1 MIVNSKFRPPIE
13 VIEVN
18 PIKKN
23 HDYYK
28 TTGNLWESKYL
39 TSAKIAKY
47 YHDIQ
52 QTFLTGPNSP
62 YNLSLKDSTDTSKAQ
77 KKKIITRKN
86 LKQLNLTSDPLQNSL
101 NQSNIKP
108 ETLSKLKITIHDKP
122 LTPSNPWE
130 RLNSLPA
137 CKLRHVIPQKIIEKD
152 LQGVQNIMD
161 KSQELDKLKSW
172 LDNKKQDKNMRTR
185 LATIN
190 RHNFLKDLEKRCGIN
205 KIRQKNSMEGTFGY
219 IKIHK
224 TRKRTEELSK
234 PRSAP
239 KNSNFDH
246 EDFRGLLHAD
256 YEEAISKVNSIII
269 KKKQDNPPTNK
280 SHESIDA
287 ESLKELD
294 EFENRRNM
302 SRNSNH
308 TSVEIMSFDMAK
320 DLLN

>member
-13 VIEVN
+13 IVEVN

-39 TSAKIAKY
+39 TSPKIAKY

-62 YNLSLKDSTDTSKAQ
+62 HNLSLKDSTDGSKTQQ
-77 KKKIITRKN
+77 KKLFKRKN
-86 LKQLNLTSDPLQNSL
+86 LRQLNFTSNPLQNSL
-101 NQSNIKP
+101 NQSNIK
-108 ETLSKLKITIHDKP
+108 EDTLSSIKKTIFDKP

-137 CKLRHVIPQKIIEKD
+137 CKLRHVIPPKIIEKD
-152 LQGVQNIMD
+152 FQGIQNIME
-161 KSQELDKLKSW
+161 KSQELDKLKNW
-172 LDNKKQDKNMRTR
+172 FDNKKQDKNVRTR

-224 TRKRTEELSK
+224 ARKRTEELSK
-234 PRSAP
+234 PRSTP

-256 YEEAISKVNSIII
+256 YKEAISKVKTVVV
-269 KKKQDNPPTNK
+269 KKNH
-280 SHESIDA
+280 SHIPKHTSHASIDI
-287 ESLKELD
+287 ENLKELD